1 MSNEKRPE
9 ILVADDLAGQRM
21 VLEMLLSVDGYEV
34 ITVEDGKAALDY
46 LKSNTPALAI
56 LDIKMPYLTG
66 LEVCSRMKRIPR
78 LQGVP
83 VIILTALRDDDTIK
97 QAWASKADDV
107 IHKPLEGKDFRQ
119 TVKDLVAKGS
129 KFAVAQPDEPA

>member
-1 MSNEKRPE
+1 M
-9 ILVADDLAGQRM
+9 ADDLAGQRM
-21 VLEMLLSVDGYEV
+21 VLEMLLSVDGYDV

-46 LKSNTPALAI
+46 LKGNTPALAI

-66 LEVCSRMKRIPR
+66 LDVCSRMKRIPR

-83 VIILTALRDDDTIK
+83 VIILTALRDEDTVR
-97 QAWASKADDV
+97 QAWASKADQV

-119 TVKDLVAKGS
+119 TVKDLVASGS
-129 KFAVAQPDEPA
+129 KYADSEPEA

>member
-1 MSNEKRPE
+1 MSDEKRPE

-21 VLEMLLSVDGYEV
+21 VLEMLLSVDGYDV

-46 LKSNTPALAI
+46 LKGNTPALAI

-66 LEVCSRMKRIPR
+66 LDVCSRMKRIPR
-78 LQGVP
+78 LRGVP
-83 VIILTALRDDDTIK
+83 VIILTALRDEDTVR
-97 QAWASKADDV
+97 QAWASKADQV

-119 TVKDLVAKGS
+119 TVKDLVASGS
-129 KFAVAQPDEPA
+129 KYADSEPEE